1 MVQNYYKNG
10 GKKMKEKTMKTV
22 KILTITL
29 LVILI
34 SMISFVGIYQKN
46 KNKMENKVKDYSYSM
61 SLNGA
66 RTIKLKVNTESTDDV
81 PNNSEEVLTA
91 ENYKKSKEV
100 IEKRLNKMNVEEYT
114 TSVNETTGEITIQ
127 IPEQNSQ
134 TDTIIGNLNTVGK
147 FEILDSETK
156 EVLLNNDDIKS
167 SEVLY
172 NTTNSGTS
180 VYLQIEFNKNGK
192 DKLKNV
198 SQTYVSVNNTTNNT
212 TENNVAENTT
222 SETENEATNTTTEGS
237 SDTATT
243 EKKITMKIDDQE
255 IMSTSFD
262 EPITTGKI
270 QLSVGSATTDKTTL
284 QNYVDQAQSVATTLD
299 TGKLPVKYDLEKNQY
314 ILPKLTTQD
323 LIKVEIAIAI
333 IAVVGIIILIVKHKL
348 NGLLAGIAY
357 VGLSA
362 VYMLVV
368 RYTNVTISIESI
380 AGIIIVLILN
390 YIFTTMFLNKI
401 EELNKEKAENVMK
414 KATGATYKKFY
425 LRIIPICIMAIA
437 FSFIKWVT
445 ISSFGMITFWG
456 IVIIAIYNAI
466 ITRYLLKANVER

>member
-1 MVQNYYKNG
+1 
-10 GKKMKEKTMKTV
+10 MKEKTMKTV

-198 SQTYVSVNNTTNNT
+198 SQTYVSVNNTTNKT

-222 SETENEATNTTTEGS
+222 SEAENEATNTTTEGS
-237 SDTATT
+237 SDTAKT

-270 QLSVGSATTDKTTL
+270 QLSVGSATTDRTTL

-414 KATGATYKKFY
+414 KATGETYKKFY
-425 LRIIPICIMAIA
+425 LRIIPVCIMAIT
-437 FSFIKWVT
+437 FSFIKWVP

>member
-1 MVQNYYKNG
+1 
-10 GKKMKEKTMKTV
+10 MKEKTMKTV

-81 PNNSEEVLTA
+81 ANNSEEVLTA

-114 TSVNETTGEITIQ
+114 TSVNEATGEITIQ

-299 TGKLPVKYDLEKNQY
+299 TGKMPVKYDLEKNQY
-314 ILPKLTTQD
+314 ILPETTTQD
-323 LIKVEIAIAI
+323 LVKIEIAVAI
-333 IAVVGIIILIVKHKL
+333 IALVGIIILIVKHKL

-414 KATGATYKKFY
+414 KATGETYKKFY
-425 LRIIPICIMAIA
+425 LRIIPICIMVIT
-437 FSFIKWVT
+437 FSFVKWVP

-466 ITRYLLKANVER
+466 ITRYLLKTNVER

>member
-1 MVQNYYKNG
+1 
-10 GKKMKEKTMKTV
+10 MKEKTMKTV

-323 LIKVEIAIAI
+323 LIKVEISIAI

-401 EELNKEKAENVMK
+401 EELNKEKAENLMK

>member
-1 MVQNYYKNG
+1 
-10 GKKMKEKTMKTV
+10 MKEKTMKTV

-34 SMISFVGIYQKN
+34 SMINFVGIYQKN
-46 KNKMENKVKDYSYSM
+46 KNRMENKVKDYSYSM

-66 RTIKLKVNTESTDDV
+66 RTIKLKVNTESKDDV
-81 PNNSEEVLTA
+81 PNNGEEVLTA

-114 TSVNETTGEITIQ
+114 TSVNEATGEITIQ

-425 LRIIPICIMAIA
+425 LRIIPICIMAIT
-437 FSFIKWVT
+437 FSFVKWVS

>member
-1 MVQNYYKNG
+1 
-10 GKKMKEKTMKTV
+10 MKEKTMKTV

-114 TSVNETTGEITIQ
+114 TSVNEATGEITIQ

-299 TGKLPVKYDLEKNQY
+299 TGKMPVKYDLEKNQY
-314 ILPKLTTQD
+314 ILPETTTQD
-323 LIKVEIAIAI
+323 LVKIEIAVAI
-333 IAVVGIIILIVKHKL
+333 IALVGIIILIVKHKL

-414 KATGATYKKFY
+414 KATGETYKKFY
-425 LRIIPICIMAIA
+425 LRIIPICIMVIT
-437 FSFIKWVT
+437 FSFVKWVP

-456 IVIIAIYNAI
+456 IVIIVIYNAI

>member
-1 MVQNYYKNG
+1 
-10 GKKMKEKTMKTV
+10 MKEKTMKTV

-46 KNKMENKVKDYSYSM
+46 KNRMENKVKDYSYSM

-222 SETENEATNTTTEGS
+222 SETENEATNTTTEGY

-284 QNYVDQAQSVATTLD
+284 QNYVDQAQCVATTLD

-425 LRIIPICIMAIA
+425 LRIIPICIMAIT
-437 FSFIKWVT
+437 FSFVKWVP

>member
-1 MVQNYYKNG
+1 
-10 GKKMKEKTMKTV
+10 MKEKTMKTV

-46 KNKMENKVKDYSYSM
+46 KNRMENKVKDYSYSM

-114 TSVNETTGEITIQ
+114 TSVNEATGEITIQ

-270 QLSVGSATTDKTTL
+270 QLSVGSATTDRTTL

-414 KATGATYKKFY
+414 KATGETYKKFY
-425 LRIIPICIMAIA
+425 LRIIPICIMAIT
-437 FSFIKWVT
+437 FSFVKWVP

-456 IVIIAIYNAI
+456 IVIIVIYNAI

>member
-1 MVQNYYKNG
+1 
-10 GKKMKEKTMKTV
+10 MKEKTMKTV

-46 KNKMENKVKDYSYSM
+46 KNRMENKVKDYSYSM

-114 TSVNETTGEITIQ
+114 TSVNEATGEITIQ

-243 EKKITMKIDDQE
+243 EKKITMKMDDQE

-348 NGLLAGIAY
+348 NGLLSGIAY

-414 KATGATYKKFY
+414 KATGETYKKFY
-425 LRIIPICIMAIA
+425 LRIIPVCIMAIT
-437 FSFIKWVT
+437 FSFIKWVP

>member
-1 MVQNYYKNG
+1 
-10 GKKMKEKTMKTV
+10 MKEKTMKTV

-34 SMISFVGIYQKN
+34 SMINFVGIYQKN
-46 KNKMENKVKDYSYSM
+46 KNRMENKVKDYSYSM

-66 RTIKLKVNTESTDDV
+66 RTIKLKVNTESKDDV

-114 TSVNETTGEITIQ
+114 TSVNEATGEITIQ

-262 EPITTGKI
+262 KPITTGKI
-270 QLSVGSATTDKTTL
+270 QLSVGSATTDRTTL

-401 EELNKEKAENVMK
+401 EELNKENTENVMK
-414 KATGATYKKFY
+414 KATGETYKKFY
-425 LRIIPICIMAIA
+425 LRIIPICIMAIT
-437 FSFIKWVT
+437 FSFVKWVP

>member
-1 MVQNYYKNG
+1 
-10 GKKMKEKTMKTV
+10 MKEKTMKTV

-34 SMISFVGIYQKN
+34 SMINFVGIYQKN
-46 KNKMENKVKDYSYSM
+46 KNRMENKVKDYSYSM

-66 RTIKLKVNTESTDDV
+66 RTIKLKVNTESKDDV
-81 PNNSEEVLTA
+81 PNNGEEVLTA

-114 TSVNETTGEITIQ
+114 TSVNEATGEITIQ

-401 EELNKEKAENVMK
+401 EELNKENTENVMK
-414 KATGATYKKFY
+414 KATGETYKKFY
-425 LRIIPICIMAIA
+425 LRIIPICIMAIT
-437 FSFIKWVT
+437 FSFVKWVP

>member
-1 MVQNYYKNG
+1 
-10 GKKMKEKTMKTV
+10 MKEKTMKTV

-46 KNKMENKVKDYSYSM
+46 KNRMENKVKDYSYSM

-100 IEKRLNKMNVEEYT
+100 IKKRLNKMNVEEYT

-270 QLSVGSATTDKTTL
+270 QLSVGSATTDRTTL

-414 KATGATYKKFY
+414 KATGETYKKFY
-425 LRIIPICIMAIA
+425 LRIIPVCIMAIT
-437 FSFIKWVT
+437 FSFIKWVP

>member
-1 MVQNYYKNG
+1 
-10 GKKMKEKTMKTV
+10 MKEKTMKTV

-46 KNKMENKVKDYSYSM
+46 KNRMENKVKDYSYSM

-100 IEKRLNKMNVEEYT
+100 IEKRLDKMNVEEYT

-237 SDTATT
+237 SDTAIT

-357 VGLSA
+357 AGLAA

-414 KATGATYKKFY
+414 KATGETYKKFY
-425 LRIIPICIMAIA
+425 LRIIPICIMAIT
-437 FSFIKWVT
+437 FSFVKWVP

>member
-1 MVQNYYKNG
+1 
-10 GKKMKEKTMKTV
+10 MKEKTMKTV

-46 KNKMENKVKDYSYSM
+46 KNRMENKVKDYSYSM

-114 TSVNETTGEITIQ
+114 TSVNEATGEITIQ

-270 QLSVGSATTDKTTL
+270 QLSVGSATTDRTTL

-299 TGKLPVKYDLEKNQY
+299 TGKLPVKYNLEKNQY

-414 KATGATYKKFY
+414 KATGETYKKFY
-425 LRIIPICIMAIA
+425 LRIIPICIMVIT
-437 FSFIKWVT
+437 FSFVKWVP

-466 ITRYLLKANVER
+466 ITRYLLKTNVER

>member
-1 MVQNYYKNG
+1 
-10 GKKMKEKTMKTV
+10 MKEKTMKTV

-46 KNKMENKVKDYSYSM
+46 KNRMENKVKDYSYSM

-198 SQTYVSVNNTTNNT
+198 SQTYVSVNNTTNKT
-212 TENNVAENTT
+212 TENNVAKNTT
-222 SETENEATNTTTEGS
+222 SEAENEATNTTTEGS

-270 QLSVGSATTDKTTL
+270 QLSVGSATTDRTTL

-357 VGLSA
+357 VGLAA

-437 FSFIKWVT
+437 FSFIKWIP

>member
-1 MVQNYYKNG
+1 
-10 GKKMKEKTMKTV
+10 MKEKTMKTV

-114 TSVNETTGEITIQ
+114 TSVNEATGEITIQ

-270 QLSVGSATTDKTTL
+270 QLSVGSATTDRTTL

-414 KATGATYKKFY
+414 KATGETYKKFY
-425 LRIIPICIMAIA
+425 LRIIPVCIMAIT
-437 FSFIKWVT
+437 FSFIKWVPF
-445 ISSFGMITFWG
+445 SSFGMITFWG

>member
-1 MVQNYYKNG
+1 
-10 GKKMKEKTMKTV
+10 MKEKTMKTV

-34 SMISFVGIYQKN
+34 SMINFVGIYQKN
-46 KNKMENKVKDYSYSM
+46 KNRMENKVKDYSYSM

-114 TSVNETTGEITIQ
+114 TSVNEATGEITIQ

-270 QLSVGSATTDKTTL
+270 QLSVGSATTDRTAL

-414 KATGATYKKFY
+414 KATGETYKKFY
-425 LRIIPICIMAIA
+425 LRIIPICIMAIT
-437 FSFIKWVT
+437 FSFVKWVP

>member
-1 MVQNYYKNG
+1 
-10 GKKMKEKTMKTV
+10 MKEKTMKTV

-46 KNKMENKVKDYSYSM
+46 KNRMENKVKDYSYSM

-114 TSVNETTGEITIQ
+114 TSVNEATGEITIQ

-299 TGKLPVKYDLEKNQY
+299 TGKMPVKYDLEKNQY
-314 ILPKLTTQD
+314 ILPETTTQD
-323 LIKVEIAIAI
+323 LVKIEIAVAI
-333 IAVVGIIILIVKHKL
+333 IALVGIIILIVKHKL

-414 KATGATYKKFY
+414 KATGETYKKFY
-425 LRIIPICIMAIA
+425 LRIIPICIMAIT
-437 FSFIKWVT
+437 FSFVKWVP

>member
-1 MVQNYYKNG
+1 
-10 GKKMKEKTMKTV
+10 MKEKTMKTV

-222 SETENEATNTTTEGS
+222 SETENETTNTTTEGS

-270 QLSVGSATTDKTTL
+270 QLSVGKATTDKTTL
-284 QNYVDQAQSVATTLD
+284 QNYVDQAQSVSTTLD

>member
-1 MVQNYYKNG
+1 
-10 GKKMKEKTMKTV
+10 MKEKTMKTV

-100 IEKRLNKMNVEEYT
+100 IKKRLNKMNVEEYT

-222 SETENEATNTTTEGS
+222 SETENETTNTTTEGS

-270 QLSVGSATTDKTTL
+270 QLSVGSATTDRTTL

-390 YIFTTMFLNKI
+390 YIFTTIFLNKI

-414 KATGATYKKFY
+414 KATGETYKKFY
-425 LRIIPICIMAIA
+425 LRIIPVCIMAIT
-437 FSFIKWVT
+437 FSFIKWVP

>member
-1 MVQNYYKNG
+1 
-10 GKKMKEKTMKTV
+10 MKEKTMKTV

-46 KNKMENKVKDYSYSM
+46 KNRMENKVKDYSYSM

-66 RTIKLKVNTESTDDV
+66 RKIKLKVNTESTDDV
-81 PNNSEEVLTA
+81 PNNSEEVLTV

-222 SETENEATNTTTEGS
+222 SEAENEATNTTTEGS
-237 SDTATT
+237 SDTAKT

-284 QNYVDQAQSVATTLD
+284 QNYVNQAQSVSTTLD

-414 KATGATYKKFY
+414 KATGETYKKFY
-425 LRIIPICIMAIA
+425 LRIIPICIMAIT
-437 FSFIKWVT
+437 FSFVKWVP

>member
-1 MVQNYYKNG
+1 
-10 GKKMKEKTMKTV
+10 MKEKTMKTV

-46 KNKMENKVKDYSYSM
+46 KNRMENKVKDYSYSM

-81 PNNSEEVLTA
+81 PNNIEEVLTA

-114 TSVNETTGEITIQ
+114 TSVNEATGEITIQ

-299 TGKLPVKYDLEKNQY
+299 TGKMPVKYDLEKNQY
-314 ILPKLTTQD
+314 ILPETTTQD
-323 LIKVEIAIAI
+323 LVKIEIAVAI
-333 IAVVGIIILIVKHKL
+333 IALVGIIILIVKHKL

-357 VGLSA
+357 AGLAA

-414 KATGATYKKFY
+414 KATGETYKKFY
-425 LRIIPICIMAIA
+425 LRIIPICIMVIT
-437 FSFIKWVT
+437 FSFVKWVP

-466 ITRYLLKANVER
+466 ITRYLLKTNVER

>member
-1 MVQNYYKNG
+1 
-10 GKKMKEKTMKTV
+10 MKEKTMKTV

-46 KNKMENKVKDYSYSM
+46 KNRMENKVKDYSYSM

-100 IEKRLNKMNVEEYT
+100 IEKRLDKMNVEEYT

-222 SETENEATNTTTEGS
+222 SEAENEATNTTTEGS
-237 SDTATT
+237 SDTAKT

-270 QLSVGSATTDKTTL
+270 QLSVGSATTDRTTL
-284 QNYVDQAQSVATTLD
+284 QNYVNQAQSVATTLD

-414 KATGATYKKFY
+414 KATGETYKKFY

-437 FSFIKWVT
+437 FSFIKWIP

>member
-1 MVQNYYKNG
+1 
-10 GKKMKEKTMKTV
+10 MKEKTMKTV

-29 LVILI
+29 LIILI

-401 EELNKEKAENVMK
+401 EELNKEKAENLMK

>member
-1 MVQNYYKNG
+1 
-10 GKKMKEKTMKTV
+10 MKEKTMKTV

-34 SMISFVGIYQKN
+34 SMISFVGIYQNN
-46 KNKMENKVKDYSYSM
+46 KNRMENKVKDYSYSM

-222 SETENEATNTTTEGS
+222 SETENETTNTTTEGS

-270 QLSVGSATTDKTTL
+270 QLSVGKATTDKTTL
-284 QNYVDQAQSVATTLD
+284 QNYVDQAQSVSTTLD

-323 LIKVEIAIAI
+323 LIKVEIAI

-357 VGLSA
+357 VGLAA

-414 KATGATYKKFY
+414 KATGETYKKFY
-425 LRIIPICIMAIA
+425 LRIIPICIMAIT
-437 FSFIKWVT
+437 FSFIKWVP

>member
-1 MVQNYYKNG
+1 
-10 GKKMKEKTMKTV
+10 MKEKTMKTV

-270 QLSVGSATTDKTTL
+270 QLSVGSATTDRTTL

-437 FSFIKWVT
+437 FSYIKWVT

>member
-1 MVQNYYKNG
+1 
-10 GKKMKEKTMKTV
+10 MKEKTMKTV

-34 SMISFVGIYQKN
+34 SMINFVGIYQKN
-46 KNKMENKVKDYSYSM
+46 KNRMENKVKDYSYSM

-66 RTIKLKVNTESTDDV
+66 RTIKLKVNTESKDDV
-81 PNNSEEVLTA
+81 PNNGEEVLTA

-114 TSVNETTGEITIQ
+114 TSVNEATGEITIQ

-270 QLSVGSATTDKTTL
+270 QLSVGSATTDRTTL